1 MYGRLVRK
9 VPAYMAKKDS
19 LQEGRAL
26 LEKNLANREAN
37 FLKLAER
44 SIYGHSSSPY
54 LTKLREAGCEIGD
67 LRKMAEESG
76 VDETLRKLY
85 DAGVHIRF
93 EQFKGR
99 VPTPLGDEEVVL
111 RADQF
116 NNPFLVKHFETSSS
130 GSTGVPARNPKDLDH
145 LMARGPVS
153 LALDEAQGF
162 HGLPT
167 ARVTGLMP
175 FGSGPL
181 GLIRNGRYGH
191 RIDRWFVPAI
201 ERRPEFRYRCAYQYL
216 MTMAKLYRV
225 PVPRPEP
232 LPLEDCVVVARWA
245 AETLQKKGPCVIHAT
260 VSMALRIAIA
270 ATEAD
275 IDLTGVTFRT
285 GAEPMTEAKMEV
297 ITSTGA
303 GAFTNYSMSDVGKIG
318 FACMRP
324 HGVNDQ
330 HLMVDHLGVIQA
342 PRTIG
347 STEINPLV
355 VTTLLP
361 SAPRIFF
368 NVEIDDY
375 GIIEARSC
383 GCPLENLGLHTHV
396 RDIRSFGK
404 LTAEGVTLVGSEME
418 RILESELPS
427 RFGGSPLDYQL
438 VEEEDEKGFT
448 RMCILVSPA
457 VQLTD
462 EQAVIDAVLAE
473 LARTS
478 LSGDLASRQWNQAG
492 VVTVRREQPTL
503 TGRGKILMLRTD
515 RSRNTQASTH

>member
-9 VPAYMAKKDS
+9 VPAYMAKKDT
-19 LQEGRAL
+19 LQEGRAV

-37 FLKLAER
+37 LLKLAER
-44 SIYGHSSSPY
+44 SIYGHPSSPY
-54 LTKLREAGCEIGD
+54 LTKLREAGCEFGD

-99 VPTPLGDEEVVL
+99 SPTPFGDEDVVL

-116 NNPFLVKHFETSSS
+116 NNPYLVKHFETSSS
-130 GSTGVPARNPKDLDH
+130 GSTGVAARNPKDLDH
-145 LMARGPVS
+145 LMARAPIS
-153 LALDEAQGF
+153 LALNEAQGF
-162 HGLPT
+162 HGVPT

-181 GLIRNGRYGH
+181 GLIRSGRHGH
-191 RIDRWFVPAI
+191 KIDRWFVPTMQ
-201 ERRPEFRYRCAYQYL
+201 RRPELRYRCAYQYL

-232 LPLEDCVVVARWA
+232 LALEDCVVVAKWA
-245 AETLQKKGPCVIHAT
+245 AETLQEKGPCVIHAT

-270 ATEAD
+270 ATEAK
-275 IDLTGVTFRT
+275 IDLTGVTFRA

-297 ITSTGA
+297 IASTGA
-303 GAFTNYSMSDVGKIG
+303 RAFTNYSMSDVGKIG
-318 FACMRP
+318 FACIRP

-330 HLMVDHLGVIQA
+330 HLMTDHLGVIQA
-342 PRTIG
+342 PRTVG

-361 SAPRIFF
+361 SAPRILF

-375 GIIEARSC
+375 GVIENRRC
-383 GCPLENLGLHTHV
+383 GCPLEDLGLHTHV
-396 RDIRSFGK
+396 RDVRSFGK

-438 VEEEDEKGFT
+438 LT
-448 RMCILVSPA
+448 PA
-457 VQLTD
+457 
-462 EQAVIDAVLAE
+462 
-473 LARTS
+473 
-478 LSGDLASRQWNQAG
+478 
-492 VVTVRREQPTL
+492 
-503 TGRGKILMLRTD
+503 
-515 RSRNTQASTH
+515 